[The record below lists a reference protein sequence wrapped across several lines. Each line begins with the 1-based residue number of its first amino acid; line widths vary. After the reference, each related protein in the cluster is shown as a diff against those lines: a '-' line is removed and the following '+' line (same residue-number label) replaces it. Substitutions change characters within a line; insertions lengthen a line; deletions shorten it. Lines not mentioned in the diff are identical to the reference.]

1 MIRSLTKDHALAG
14 VRIGYALGAPSLLSA
29 LGRVLAPWGVSAI
42 AQAAATAALQ
52 NPAPY
57 RAAIDALWAERQRL
71 TAGAAA
77 LGFTVEPGQA
87 PFFLVRVEDAAQITA
102 RLLEAGIVVRD
113 CSSFGLPQ
121 HIRISPQRPEA
132 GDRLLASLAAAAGA
146 SARR

>member
-14 VRIGYALGAPSLLSA
+14 VRIGYALGEPRLLSA
-29 LGRVLAPWGVSAI
+29 LGRILAPWGVSVV
-42 AQAAATAALQ
+42 AQAAAAAALQ

-71 TAGAAA
+71 TAGVAA

-87 PFFLVRVEDAAQITA
+87 PFFLVQVEDARRIAAQ
-102 RLLEAGIVVRD
+102 LLDAGIVVRD
-113 CSSFGLPQ
+113 CTSFGLPN

-132 GDRLLASLAAAAGA
+132 GDRLLAALAAVAA
-146 SARR
+146 SR